1 MSSAA
6 AERVRDGRRAVFGNG
21 KNPVWSIVWENNPK
35 IAGTSGPDTDWIPDF
50 PGHRPYIERIEK
62 DRYVFRE
69 DFRAPYGR
77 IYLSQQERDWADR
90 EAPKEYILV
99 EPHIKDSVTSLK
111 LGANKAWNG
120 WDELLK
126 LDMPWLQIGEGTKPA
141 KTRFLQTGNV
151 RNALSVVAKAKLVI
165 TTDGMLHHAA
175 AALGVPAIVLWGG
188 VVSPKILG
196 YPTHINIWNG
206 AKPCGSYAH
215 VCPHCREAMDSISV
229 DQVKKHL

>member
-6 AERVRDGRRAVFGNG
+6 AESMPEGKRAIFGDGRICR
-21 KNPVWSIVWENNPK
+21 WSEVWENNPK
-35 IAGTSGPDTDWIPDF
+35 IAGTAGKDTIWIPDF
-50 PGHRPYIERIEK
+50 PGSRPYIKKIEQ
-62 DRYVFRE
+62 DHYVFNHG
-69 DFRAPYGR
+69 FRAPYGKVC
-77 IYLSQQERDWADR
+77 LADSELEWARNQVKGD
-90 EAPKEYILV
+90 YVLV
-99 EPHIKDSVTSLK
+99 EPHIKDEVTTLM

-126 LDMPWLQIGEGTKPA
+126 MDLPWLQIGMKAP
-141 KTRFLQTGNV
+141 KTRQVRTGKI
-151 RNALSVVAKAKLVI
+151 RQALAMIAHAKLVV

-175 AALGVPAIVLWGG
+175 AALGVPAVVLWGG

-206 AKPCGSYAH
+206 AEPCGSYAK

-229 DQVKKHL
+229 EQVRKHL